1 MHCHDCSR
9 KFSSLIDIIA
19 RRADFCP
26 RQALAKVNRRRIPQ
40 ELFQIG
46 QQFQEIKLPGVR
58 LLMNFGWPAIRR
70 MFP

>member
-9 KFSSLIDIIA
+9 KFSSLVAIIA

-26 RQALAKVNRRRIPQ
+26 GQALAKVNRRQIPWG
-40 ELFQIG
+40 LVQIG
-46 QQFQEIKLPGVR
+46 QQFQEIKLAGVR
-58 LLMNFGWPAIRR
+58 LLMNFGGPAIRR